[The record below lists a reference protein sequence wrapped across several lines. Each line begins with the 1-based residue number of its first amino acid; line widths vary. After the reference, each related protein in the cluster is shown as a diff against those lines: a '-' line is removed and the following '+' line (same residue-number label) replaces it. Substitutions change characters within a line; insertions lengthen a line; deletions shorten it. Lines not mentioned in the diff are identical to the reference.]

1 MTSQSR
7 PERHGSTTA
16 AKGDDVELAG
26 VPEEEGISP
35 ADAERR
41 LDEDPDEQESYPDQP
56 GHELG
61 ETQLED

>member
-26 VPEEEGISP
+26 VPDEEGISS

-41 LDEDPDEQESYPDQP
+41 LDEDPDEQENFPDQP
-56 GHELG
+56 GHELA
-61 ETQLED
+61 EEQFED